1 MSKKKLMIQD
11 LYRMKKE
18 GEKITWLTCYDY
30 PSAQFQEAAGIEIIL
45 VGDSMGMCVYGY
57 ESTVPVT
64 MDQCI
69 VHCKAVRR
77 GAPNTFVMGDM
88 PFMSYQRS
96 DEDAVANAGRF
107 LKEARVDAIKLEG
120 GKRVISRIKAIL
132 DAGIVVCGH
141 IGLTPQSSGQLG
153 GHKAQGRTVE
163 SAQLVIEDALAIG
176 EAGAQLLLLEAVPP
190 EVAGFIT
197 KKLSIPVLGIG
208 AGIEC
213 DGQLLIVSDLIGQFQ
228 AFTPKFVKKYANI
241 AEVITGA
248 VKEYIKDVKGR
259 SFPGDEHCYHML
271 KGEEEK
277 FKKMIKKYEEY
288 AVLIIKASSF
298 AYGDK
303 EEQA

>member
-1 MSKKKLMIQD
+1 MSKKKLMIND
-11 LYRMKKE
+11 FYRMKKE

-30 PSAQFQEAAGIEIIL
+30 PTAQFEEDAGVEMIL

-69 VHCKAVRR
+69 VHSEAVRR

-96 DEDAVANAGRF
+96 DEDAVVNAGRF
-107 LKEARVDAIKLEG
+107 LKEANVDAIKLEG

-163 SAQLVIEDALAIG
+163 SAQLVIEDALAIE

-190 EVAGFIT
+190 EVARFIT
-197 KKLSIPVLGIG
+197 NKLIIPVLSIG
-208 AGIEC
+208 AGLDC
-213 DGQLLIVSDLIGQFQ
+213 DGQLLIVSDMIGQFQ

-241 AEVITGA
+241 AQVITNA
-248 VKEYIKDVKGR
+248 MKEYVKDVKAV
-259 SFPGDEHCYHML
+259 SFPGDEHCYHMI

-277 FKKMIKKYEEY
+277 LAELIKQYE
-288 AVLIIKASSF
+288 
-298 AYGDK
+298 
-303 EEQA
+303 